1 MAKNTVKKSKV
12 HILDVIIIALF
23 VVILFTAYGRLSG
36 NEIISFGGS
45 KSVQITYS
53 ILTYD
58 YRDEY
63 FTNIKVGDQLAEDKT
78 YMEGTI
84 TDIQILP
91 SKKFFVDNQGNPLE
105 ADHPFYK
112 QALVTIEATAT
123 MKDAITKF
131 GKQEIREGMAYFL
144 ITEKANLS
152 STIVDMEIR

>member
-1 MAKNTVKKSKV
+1 MAKSTIKKGKI
-12 HILDVIIIALF
+12 HILDIVIIALF
-23 VVILFTAYGRLSG
+23 AVIIFTAYGRLSG
-36 NEIISFGGS
+36 NEVISFGGS
-45 KSVQITYS
+45 KSVKITYS
-53 ILTYD
+53 VLTYD

-63 FTNIKVGDQLAEDKT
+63 FTNIKVGDQLAEDKS

-84 TDIQILP
+84 TEIKILP

-105 ADHPFYK
+105 VDHPFYQ
-112 QALVTIEATAT
+112 QALITVEATAT

-152 STIVDMEIR
+152 CTIVDMEIR